1 MRRRAFLTLIGGAA
15 AIVAAGIG
23 APLAGADVAE
33 LRLGLGKR
41 VVFISDLHLHDVRR
55 LDLPPYDLLLIG
67 GDTYDEKTPSLDVV
81 VETLRRLPGPKV
93 AVLGNHEHWS
103 RGKFPMRQGVKALE
117 DAGVHVLADDW
128 VQLGGLRIHGLDW
141 RENPRSYPAATD
153 ADVVLVHSPD
163 AFQAARRGVYLAGHT
178 HGGQICLPLNVPVYT
193 ISYFGYTW
201 GLYRRGEAVMYVTR
215 GLGEMFP
222 RVYCRREIVI
232 AV

>member
-1 MRRRAFLTLIGGAA
+1 MKRRTFLTLIGGAA
-15 AIVAAGIG
+15 AIAAAGIG

-67 GDTYDEKTPSLDVV
+67 GDTYDEKTPSLDVA

-103 RGKFPMRQGVKALE
+103 RRKFPLRQGVKALE

-178 HGGQICLPLNVPVYT
+178 HGLTSVNTAKPPV
-193 ISYFGYTW
+193 
-201 GLYRRGEAVMYVTR
+201 
-215 GLGEMFP
+215 
-222 RVYCRREIVI
+222 
-232 AV
+232 

>member
-1 MRRRAFLTLIGGAA
+1 MRRRTFLTLIGGAA
-15 AIVAAGIG
+15 AIAAAGIG

-33 LRLGLGKR
+33 LQLGLGRR

-103 RGKFPMRQGVKALE
+103 RRKLPLRQGVKALE
-117 DAGVHVLADDW
+117 DAGVYVLADDW

-141 RENPRSYPAATD
+141 REDPRSYPAVAD
-153 ADVVLVHSPD
+153 ADIVLVHSPD

-178 HGGQICLPLNVPVYT
+178 HGGQWCLPLNVTVYT

-201 GLYRRGEAVMYVTR
+201 CLYQRGEAVMYVTR

-222 RVYCRREIVI
+222 RIYCRRKIVI